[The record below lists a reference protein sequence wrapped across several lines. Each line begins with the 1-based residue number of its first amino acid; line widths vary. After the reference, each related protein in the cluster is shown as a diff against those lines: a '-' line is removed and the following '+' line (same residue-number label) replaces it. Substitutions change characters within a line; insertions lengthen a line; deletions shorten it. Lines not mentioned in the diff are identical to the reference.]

1 MMIVQVHH
9 NRVLGDCK
17 TQCRR
22 PFKVR
27 LCSKKKSI
35 GKFYILQP
43 QKKITN
49 QISSTEKLFY
59 GEFSKKIKKKNHHS
73 ILIVFDITQKPQR
86 SLDRRKAN
94 IFKY

>member
-27 LCSKKKSI
+27 FCSKKKSI
-35 GKFYILQP
+35 GKNYILQP
-43 QKKITN
+43 QKELQTK
-49 QISSTEKLFY
+49 
-59 GEFSKKIKKKNHHS
+59 
-73 ILIVFDITQKPQR
+73 
-86 SLDRRKAN
+86 SLK
-94 IFKY
+94 